1 MKHDDFEEESKS
13 LEDWGV
19 WQFSGDVDDEQSA
32 DVIRWII
39 EENFESRHEMLTLI
53 INSPG
58 GYVSS
63 GLSVVDAM
71 AGSTI
76 PIRTVGM
83 GIIASMGLLIFIAG
97 KKGDRILTPNTLI
110 MSHQFAGGIDGKEHE
125 LIAGI
130 KRDKIIGEMIM
141 RHFKK
146 HTGLTEK
153 MIRKHLLPPSD
164 VYLTAKE
171 ALELNLC
178 DQIRL
183 V

>member
-1 MKHDDFEEESKS
+1 MMSEEDDEIKT

-19 WQFSGDVDDEQSA
+19 WQFTGEVDDEQCA
-32 DVIRWII
+32 DVVRWIL
-39 EENFESRHEMLTLI
+39 EENFESKHEKLTLI

-58 GYVSS
+58 GYVTS
-63 GLSVVDAM
+63 GFSVIDAM
-71 AGSTI
+71 AGSKI

-83 GIIASMGLLIFIAG
+83 GVIASMGLLMFIAG
-97 KKGDRILTPNTLI
+97 KKGERILTPNTLI
-110 MSHQFAGGIDGKEHE
+110 MSHQFAGFTKGKEHE

-130 KRDKIIGEMIM
+130 KRDTIISDMIM
-141 RHFKK
+141 RHYKK

-153 MIRKHLLPPSD
+153 KIQKLLLPASD
-164 VYLTAKE
+164 VYITAKE
-171 ALELNLC
+171 AVDLGIC